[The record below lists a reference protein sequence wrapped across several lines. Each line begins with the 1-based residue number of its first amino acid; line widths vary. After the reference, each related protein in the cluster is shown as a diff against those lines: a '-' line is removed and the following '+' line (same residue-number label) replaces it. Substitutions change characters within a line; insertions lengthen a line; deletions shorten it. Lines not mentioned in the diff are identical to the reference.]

1 MGPSIPTR
9 SELGDDVGRRPPRPP
24 WLRNRLRTG
33 PNYLD
38 LKSLVRGLEL
48 HTVCE
53 EASCPNVYECW
64 EAREAT
70 FLILGRLCT
79 RRCAFCDITTGR
91 PGALNPGE
99 PGRVA
104 EAVERMGLRIA
115 GVTRG
120 QADNAPPRLVAGI
133 SAASRPAAPE
143 RVPSCQRAV
152 RNSGLQRYTAD

>member
-53 EASCPNVYECW
+53 EASCPNIYECW
-64 EAREAT
+64 EDREAT
-70 FLILGRLCT
+70 FLILGDRCT
-79 RRCAFCDITTGR
+79 RRCGFCDVMTAKPLEVDR
-91 PGALNPGE
+91 DE
-99 PGRVA
+99 PSRVA
-104 EAVERMGLRIA
+104 DSVREMGLHHVVVT
-115 GVTRG
+115 GVARDDLPDG
-120 QADNAPPRLVAGI
+120 G
-133 SAASRPAAPE
+133 AAIW
-143 RVPSCQRAV
+143 
-152 RNSGLQRYTAD
+152 